1 MDRLRRPAVLVLNP
15 TSDNAFR
22 RDVDE
27 AIKAGASSPESLADA
42 LRAAYPRLVVRRREL
57 SAEPQAVWYVYRDGA
72 WRSELT
78 PNDAR
83 DDYRAAS
90 ESLADDAA
98 RVRDLEERSS
108 ALLDDDPDLDDLT
121 QQSDDLT
128 RDMVAK
134 SAPQSGL
141 LKESRMPPS
150 PAPEAVP
157 GGDAGT

>member
-1 MDRLRRPAVLVLNP
+1 MNRLRRPAVLVLNP
-15 TSDNAFR
+15 TSDQAFR

-27 AIKAGASSPESLADA
+27 AIEAGASSPEALAEA

-72 WRSELT
+72 WRSALAA
-78 PNDAR
+78 NDAR

-98 RVRDLEERSS
+98 RVHELEERSA
-108 ALLDDDPDLDDLT
+108 ALNDDDPNLEDLT

-128 RDMVAK
+128 RDMAAK
-134 SAPQSGL
+134 SARQSGL
-141 LKESRMPPS
+141 LKESRRAAGP
-150 PAPEAVP
+150 PEAVP
-157 GGDAGT
+157 GGDERP